1 MSLQDLRKDYTLAGL
16 LESDLDPDPFAQFR
30 VWFAEA
36 QEAKGIEPNAMTVA
50 TADASGNPGA
60 RTLLL
65 KGMDERGFIFYT
77 NYESAKGQNLTDNPR
92 VELLFYWPE
101 LERQVRI
108 HGAVEQLERSAS
120 EAYFRSRPVGS
131 QLGALASAQ
140 SMVVPSRDY
149 LEATYAELEQRYA
162 DEPVPLPDYWGG
174 YRVVPEWIEFW
185 QGRQSRMHDRLRYR
199 RNGEGWT
206 VERLAP

>member
-1 MSLQDLRKDYTLAGL
+1 MSLQDLRKDYSLAGL
-16 LESDLDPDPFAQFR
+16 LESDLDPDPFAQFQ

-36 QEAKGIEPNAMTVA
+36 EEARGIEPNAMTVA
-50 TADASGNPGA
+50 TADANGNPGA

-65 KGMDERGFIFYT
+65 KGVDEHGFIFYT

-92 VELLFYWPE
+92 AELLFYWPE

-108 HGAVEQLERSAS
+108 HGVVEQLERSAS
-120 EAYFRSRPVGS
+120 EAYFRSRPIGS

-140 SMVVPSRDY
+140 STVVPSREY

-162 DEPVPLPDYWGG
+162 NGTVPLPDYWGG

-199 RNGEGWT
+199 RGGEGWI

>member
-1 MSLQDLRKDYTLAGL
+1 MSLQDLRKDYSLAGL
-16 LESDLDPDPFAQFR
+16 LESDLDPDPFAQFQ

-36 QEAKGIEPNAMTVA
+36 EEARGIEPNAMTVA
-50 TADASGNPGA
+50 TADANGNPGA

-65 KGMDERGFIFYT
+65 KGVDEHGFIFYT

-92 VELLFYWPE
+92 AELLFYWPE

-108 HGAVEQLERSAS
+108 HGVVEQLERSAS
-120 EAYFRSRPVGS
+120 EAYFRSRPIGS

-140 SMVVPSRDY
+140 STVVPSREY

-162 DEPVPLPDYWGG
+162 DGTVPLPDYWGG

-199 RNGEGWT
+199 RGGEGWI

>member
-16 LESDLDPDPFAQFR
+16 LESDLDPDPFAQFQ

-36 QEAKGIEPNAMTVA
+36 EEARGIEPNAMTVA
-50 TADASGNPGA
+50 TADANGNPGA

-65 KGMDERGFIFYT
+65 KGVDEHGFIFYT

-92 VELLFYWPE
+92 AELLFYWPE

-108 HGAVEQLERSAS
+108 HGVVEQLERSAS
-120 EAYFRSRPVGS
+120 EAYFRSRPIGS

-140 SMVVPSRDY
+140 STVVPSREY

-162 DEPVPLPDYWGG
+162 DGTVPLPDYWGG

-199 RNGEGWT
+199 RGGEGWI

>member
-1 MSLQDLRKDYTLAGL
+1 MSLQDLRRDYSLAGL
-16 LESDLDPDPFAQFR
+16 LESDLGPDPFAQFR

-36 QEAKGIEPNAMTVA
+36 QAAKGIEPNAMTVA

-65 KGMDERGFIFYT
+65 KGIDERGFIFYT
-77 NYESAKGQNLTDNPR
+77 NYESAKGHNLTANPR
-92 VELLFYWPE
+92 AELLFYWAE

-120 EAYFRSRPVGS
+120 ESYFRSRPVGS

-140 SMVVPSRDY
+140 STVVPSRDY

-185 QGRQSRMHDRLRYR
+185 QGRRSRMHDRLRYR
-199 RNGEGWT
+199 RDRDGWF